1 MHLIWQCNDRC
12 EKYRSFTQ
20 FPGVEILWEDNKYG
34 ADTISY
40 LAPKTWSLVPNAIK
54 SSKP

>member
-1 MHLIWQCNDRC
+1 M
-12 EKYRSFTQ
+12 
-20 FPGVEILWEDNKYG
+20 EILWEDNKYG

-54 SSKP
+54 SSEPSDIFKSKIRQ